1 MSKENKEDM
10 EMKEEDSQQQQ
21 NEEAQASSAE
31 ANESKPAAASSSV
44 SKKKKGGKK
53 EEPLEVDPNLPGQR
67 FKIGE
72 LIYANYAEGKQ
83 WFEAKV
89 LKVEKRQD
97 LIYYYL
103 HYQGWSDK
111 YNDWRPYHLD
121 SELMKHDEEG
131 RRVFD
136 EAKQKMKEAKAKTGA
151 AAKNATVAAP
161 EEPKKKSKRKADDD
175 DTVEDEVS
183 VGGANGEVKLKIS
196 GFLKKQLIADW
207 ENVTREHRLVTLPRP
222 QSVSALLKEYEES
235 KQRQE
240 SSHQM
245 VQEVVHGL
253 EQYFEKA
260 IGTILLYRFER
271 PQYKQWVAKCQTNSQ
286 PLAQIYG
293 AEHLLRLFVK
303 LPSLLAC
310 TKLETKEA
318 VVLGSKL
325 NDFIKWLDNKAKSSA
340 LFQTEY
346 EATDKDYQQETAEM
360 AD

>member
-1 MSKENKEDM
+1 MSKEHKEDVVM
-10 EMKEEDSQQQQ
+10 VKEEGAASAGARTDSP
-21 NEEAQASSAE
+21 ASAE
-31 ANESKPAAASSSV
+31 GAEAAVKP
-44 SKKKKGGKK
+44 KKKKGAKK
-53 EEPLEVDPNLPGQR
+53 EEAMEVDPNYPGQR

-89 LKVEKRQD
+89 LKVEKRAN

-111 YNDWRPYHLD
+111 FNDWRPYHLD

-131 RRVFD
+131 RRVFE
-136 EAKQKMKEAKAKTGA
+136 EAKQRIKDAKKGN
-151 AAKNATVAAP
+151 KNATVAAP
-161 EEPKKKSKRKADDD
+161 DEPKKKGKRKLDDD

-183 VGGANGEVKLKIS
+183 VGGSNGEVRLKIS

-222 QSVSALLKEYEES
+222 LSVRDLLREFEDS
-235 KQRQE
+235 KLKQE

-245 VQEVVHGL
+245 VKEVVRGL
-253 EQYFEKA
+253 EQYFEHA
-260 IGTILLYRFER
+260 IGTVLLYRFER
-271 PQYKQWVAKCQTNSQ
+271 PQYKKWLKRCEENNQT
-286 PLAQIYG
+286 LASVYG

-325 NDFIKWLDNKAKSSA
+325 NDFIKWLDTRAKNSV

-346 EATDKDYQQETAEM
+346 EATDKDYQQETSEM
-360 AD
+360 QE